1 MMAMQCIVLVIYVHI
16 FFFLTKWCFLF
27 NHPFFVLQQ
36 YLSPYKLKEL
46 IRHYSEFVTHP
57 VSLRQIKTIQ
67 VPKEK
72 DEFEE
77 AEVTE
82 DEKKDDDIDDIE
94 VSDDEDKEEEEKEP
108 EMEEVTTYEYEQ
120 INTDP
125 AIWARD
131 KETISDDEYQEFWSV
146 VSKEGGK
153 AEDWTHFNAE

>member
-1 MMAMQCIVLVIYVHI
+1 M
-16 FFFLTKWCFLF
+16 
-27 NHPFFVLQQ
+27 
-36 YLSPYKLKEL
+36 

-57 VSLRQIKTIQ
+57 VSLRQIKTVK

-77 AEVTE
+77 HNTE
-82 DEKKDDDIDDIE
+82 GDDIE
-94 VSDDEDKEEEEKEP
+94 VSDDEKGTEEP
-108 EMEEVTTYEYEQ
+108 ETEDVTTYEYEH

-131 KETISDDEYQEFWSV
+131 KDEITDEEYQEFWKV
-146 VSKEGGK
+146 VSKGDGAGD

>member
-1 MMAMQCIVLVIYVHI
+1 M
-16 FFFLTKWCFLF
+16 
-27 NHPFFVLQQ
+27 
-36 YLSPYKLKEL
+36 

-57 VSLRQIKTIQ
+57 VSLRQIKTEK

-77 AEVTE
+77 EEAE
-82 DEKKDDDIDDIE
+82 EKEPKEEGEDDIE
-94 VSDDEDKEEEEKEP
+94 VSDEEKEEEEP
-108 EMEEVTTYEYEQ
+108 EMEEITTYEYEQ

-131 KETISDDEYQEFWSV
+131 KDSITDEEYQEFWGV

-153 AEDWTHFNAE
+153 AEDWTHFSAE

>member
-1 MMAMQCIVLVIYVHI
+1 MVSYSFIHPL
-16 FFFLTKWCFLF
+16 FFL
-27 NHPFFVLQQ
+27 LQQ

-77 AEVTE
+77 AEVTK
-82 DEKKDDDIDDIE
+82 DEKKDDEGDDIDDIE
-94 VSDDEDKEEEEKEP
+94 VSDDEEKEEEEKEP

-153 AEDWTHFNAE
+153 AEDWTHFNAEWVSWYMNVYHVTLLCM

>member
-1 MMAMQCIVLVIYVHI
+1 MTCAFCTDL
-16 FFFLTKWCFLF
+16 C
-27 NHPFFVLQQ
+27 PSCSQ

-46 IRHYSEFVTHP
+46 IRHHSELVTHP
-57 VSLRQIKTIQ
+57 VSLRQIKTVK
-67 VPKEK
+67 VPKAK

-77 AEVTE
+77 
-82 DEKKDDDIDDIE
+82 EKKEGEEDDDIE
-94 VSDDEDKEEEEKEP
+94 VSDEEEEVKEP

-131 KETISDDEYQEFWSV
+131 KDSITDEEYQEFWGV
-146 VSKEGGK
+146 VSKGDGGGK

>member
-1 MMAMQCIVLVIYVHI
+1 MVSYSFIHY
-16 FFFLTKWCFLF
+16 FL
-27 NHPFFVLQQ
+27 HQ

-72 DEFEE
+72 DEFGE
-77 AEVTE
+77 AEVTK
-82 DEKKDDDIDDIE
+82 DEKKDDEGDDIDDIE
-94 VSDDEDKEEEEKEP
+94 VSDDEEKEEEEKEP

>member
-1 MMAMQCIVLVIYVHI
+1 MLIESSI
-16 FFFLTKWCFLF
+16 
-27 NHPFFVLQQ
+27 Q

-57 VSLRQIKTIQ
+57 VSLRQIKTVR

-72 DEFEE
+72 DEFEDE
-77 AEVTE
+77 AEKE
-82 DEKKDDDIDDIE
+82 IKDDGDDIE
-94 VSDDEDKEEEEKEP
+94 VSDDVESTKEP

-131 KETISDDEYQEFWSV
+131 KDAITDDEYQEFWNV
-146 VSKEGGK
+146 VSKGDGGQK

>member
-1 MMAMQCIVLVIYVHI
+1 MQSHSFFIYILTLCLFACDVCNYY
-16 FFFLTKWCFLF
+16 FLL
-27 NHPFFVLQQ
+27 Q

-77 AEVTE
+77 EE
-82 DEKKDDDIDDIE
+82 EPKEKKEGEEGDEDIE
-94 VSDDEDKEEEEKEP
+94 VSDEDEEEKEP

-131 KETISDDEYQEFWSV
+131 KEVITDDEYQEFYSV
-146 VSKEGGK
+146 MSKGDGGK